1 LAVAGVAGDAA
12 ASTRTLD
19 RVQPTDIIGKLLDV
33 PEPVNARLR
42 GLPAVERLVGAAS
55 GVTDLPRWS
64 LVEAARIV
72 LARTREALLAGPDPA
87 VPDLRTLAGSVAD
100 EARRICRPFPR
111 RVLNATGV
119 VVHTNLG
126 RAPLAPEAAE
136 AVARAAVGYSDLELD
151 LASGERGSRLTVVSQ
166 RLCQL
171 SGAQAALV
179 VNNNAAAVLL
189 AVDALAAGR
198 EVILSRGELVE
209 IGGSFR
215 VPEILASS
223 RARLRE
229 IGTTNRTHPD
239 DYARAI
245 GPDTG
250 ILLKVHRSNFEVRG
264 FVAEVSLAEL
274 AAIGRARGVPVV
286 EDRGSGTLL
295 DLRPHGIPE
304 PEAWSGLRDGADLV
318 LFSGDKLLG
327 GPQAGIALGRR
338 DLVERMRKSPLARAL
353 RTDKLTLAA
362 LDWTLRALQDGSAPE
377 RIPVLRMLLAPESEV
392 RARAERLA
400 DALARQGWK
409 TSVEAQRA
417 LVGGGALPDFELPGA
432 AVRLA
437 PRGSAEAL
445 AAALRRSEPP
455 VIARIHKG
463 ALLLDPR
470 TLDERDMGA
479 VVAAFAALAD

>member
-1 LAVAGVAGDAA
+1 MSG
-12 ASTRTLD
+12 
-19 RVQPTDIIGKLLDV
+19 
-33 PEPVNARLR
+33 PVNARLR
-42 GLPAVERLVGAAS
+42 GLPAVERLALAAS
-55 GVTDLPRWS
+55 AGGDLPRWS
-64 LVEAARIV
+64 LLEASRLV
-72 LARTREALLAGPDPA
+72 LARARDALLAGEDAAAPE
-87 VPDLRTLAGSVAD
+87 LGTLAASVAE
-100 EARRICRPFPR
+100 EARRLLRPFPR

-151 LASGERGSRLTVVSQ
+151 LETGERGSRLTVVSE
-166 RLCQL
+166 RLRLL
-171 SGAQAALV
+171 SGAEAALV

-250 ILLKVHRSNFEVRG
+250 MLLKVHRSNFEVRG

-338 DLVERMRKSPLARAL
+338 ELIERMRKSPLARAL

-362 LDWTLRALQDGSAPE
+362 LDWTLRALQDGSARE
-377 RIPVLRMLLAPESEV
+377 KIPVLRMLLAPEAVV
-392 RARAERLA
+392 RARAELLAGGLSRL
-400 DALARQGWK
+400 GWK
-409 TSVEAQRA
+409 TSVLAQPA

-432 AVRLA
+432 AVRLE
-437 PRGSAEAL
+437 PRGSADAL
-445 AAALRRSEPP
+445 AAALRRSDPP

-470 TLDERDMGA
+470 TLDERDVEL